1 MKDEKLQF
9 RDTSAPSKA
18 MAALITGGVSLL
30 MIIIFIV
37 YRGIKEETPKLFAIM
52 ATGALVVTLIGFI
65 VSLKCLRQH
74 LASYK
79 IPYAAVIVN
88 GFAFLVYMITYLM
101 GML

>member
-1 MKDEKLQF
+1 MKDDKLQF
-9 RDTSAPSKA
+9 RDTSTSSKA
-18 MAALITGGVSLL
+18 LAALITGGVSLL
-30 MIIIFIV
+30 MIAVFII

-52 ATGALVVTLIGFI
+52 ATGALVVTLIGLI
-65 VSLKCLRQH
+65 VSLKCLRKH

-79 IPYAAVIVN
+79 LPYAAVIVN